1 VLNST
6 INASNTAGN
15 MTALVNQT
23 AAEVGHNVSAVLN
36 KTYDEVRSTLKEL
49 GQNLSNV
56 GSEVGSEILNETEDT
71 AKKVGMGTA
80 DVLSNISGE
89 IKEGI
94 SGKKIGP
101 EELTVLLVV
110 AHKTDTR
117 VLIILAGLIRGV

>member
-56 GSEVGSEILNETEDT
+56 GSEVGSEVLNETEDT
-71 AKKVGMGTA
+71 AKKVGLGTA
-80 DVLSNISGE
+80 DVLSNISDE
-89 IKEGI
+89 IKEGLR
-94 SGKKIGP
+94 GKKIGP
-101 EELTVLLVV
+101 EELTVLLVL
-110 AHKTDTR
+110 AHNTDTR

>member
-1 VLNST
+1 
-6 INASNTAGN
+6 

-36 KTYDEVRSTLKEL
+36 KTGDEVRSTLKEL

-71 AKKVGMGTA
+71 AKKVGLGTA

-110 AHKTDTR
+110 AHNTDTR